1 MTRVLVWGRFRREGA
16 VPQLEFCREK
26 DGPKIASVQ
35 AGDPAVIPSDRD
47 LVYVP
52 DGEDRRVY
60 IHVRVSGRQFY
71 YDQQGH
77 LAMVRLICEDL

>member
-1 MTRVLVWGRFRREGA
+1 
-16 VPQLEFCREK
+16 VPQLEFCRDK

-35 AGDPAVIPSDRD
+35 ADDPGVIPGAWD

-52 DGEDRRVY
+52 DGEDPRVY
-60 IHVRVSGRQFY
+60 VQVRVTSRQFY

-77 LAMVRLICEDL
+77 LAMVRLVCEDL